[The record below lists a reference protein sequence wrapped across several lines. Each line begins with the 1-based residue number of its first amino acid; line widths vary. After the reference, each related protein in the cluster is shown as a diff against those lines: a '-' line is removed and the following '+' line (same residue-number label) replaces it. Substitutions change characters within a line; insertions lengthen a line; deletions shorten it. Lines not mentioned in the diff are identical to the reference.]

1 METNVPVRMHPNI
14 EQAMANE
21 LMMTTKLRNGK
32 RPRTTKREG
41 RRVISPVRPFV
52 DCVPYRFF
60 PSSGTRRLDPHR
72 SQGLR
77 HLDLRDE
84 HRVHRAAGERWVA
97 TACMAGGFAAT
108 PATLSTRQPSP
119 GLAGSR
125 SIAQY
130 PAAGEISSLDDR
142 HVCPPDSD
150 RCEQVHHSEQWINKP
165 PRH

>member
-84 HRVHRAAGERWVA
+84 HRAHRAAGERRVA
-97 TACMAGGFAAT
+97 TACTAGGLAALRPQPPFRLASLHPGWLAVDLSHSTQLRVRSLRSTTATYAPQAPIAASRCIT
-108 PATLSTRQPSP
+108 P
-119 GLAGSR
+119 
-125 SIAQY
+125 
-130 PAAGEISSLDDR
+130 SSG
-142 HVCPPDSD
+142 
-150 RCEQVHHSEQWINKP
+150 
-165 PRH
+165 